1 MFSCNG
7 NTPQEKDAKGRD
19 LILSKKLSTIWA
31 SCCQGAC
38 QKILTILTDSF
49 CISAKDKD
57 SFTKAYNVGQT
68 LGSGGFGTVYA
79 GTRKRDNMPVSFPAE
94 SAETR

>member
-1 MFSCNG
+1 MGKLLSRSMLENPHDFNG
-7 NTPQEKDAKGRD
+7 
-19 LILSKKLSTIWA
+19 LV
-31 SCCQGAC
+31 
-38 QKILTILTDSF
+38 F
-49 CISAKDKD
+49 ISAKDKD